1 MGSEFLKAHN
11 VFKDNRKVVIH
22 YETVNVKDC
31 DKILLAETHVARNNT
46 TLVCIGEKFR
56 CLIRWNNLD
65 NKTKKQNFLPKL
77 VTGEKVPVEVSELKF
92 GKESSVMSLDKRDK
106 VKRRKEENLKN
117 FDDYLEQSLT
127 NNVNENVFDNMFK
140 TNESLDDREI
150 SELKSLDGLSGIARK
165 GESGAYFLKKVKDH
179 QDKPIDRKIDESERQ
194 KILESIKK
202 SKFEKSF

>member
-92 GKESSVMSLDKRDK
+92 GKESSVMSLD
-106 VKRRKEENLKN
+106 
-117 FDDYLEQSLT
+117 
-127 NNVNENVFDNMFK
+127 
-140 TNESLDDREI
+140 DREI

-179 QDKPIDRKIDESERQ
+179 QDKPIDGKIDESERQ